1 MAQQQIEPFANAPIG
16 SAPQAYPYDEY
27 SDDEN
32 VGAFFNAYNQLAAG
46 YLQWYQQTQMA
57 IYTQSTVTGK
67 LLDWV
72 GNNLYGVTR
81 PIIPNQLSLVG
92 PVNTTAVNA
101 QAVNAAYVQQ
111 GLASYVSDDIYKR
124 MLTWVLYKGDGQ
136 QMSLIWI
143 RRRIARFLYGA
154 NGGDI
159 TVDKIANVGLALSSD
174 EWTGAWDTAIFN
186 TLQFN
191 EMRTLPPRVVT
202 ATIPS
207 GTGASSTFQQLV
219 QAGMVPFPF
228 QLSLEVAIA

>member
-1 MAQQQIEPFANAPIG
+1 MAQQQIESFANAPIG

-81 PIIPNQLSLVG
+81 PIIPNQPSLVG

-136 QMSLIWI
+136 QMSLIWL

-154 NGGDI
+154 NGADI
-159 TVDKIANVGLALSSD
+159 TVDKLANVGLELSAT
-174 EWTGAWDTAIFN
+174 EWIGAWDTTVFN

-191 EMRTLPPRVVT
+191 EMRNLPPRTIT

-207 GTGASSTFQQLV
+207 GTGASQVFQQLA
-219 QAGMVPFPF
+219 QSGMVPFPF
-228 QLSLEVAIA
+228 QLSFEVVIA